1 MNSELILLIET
12 VLSQIYSD
20 RYSAKVTVKTVKFES
35 NDGMR

>member
-20 RYSAKVTVKTVKFES
+20 RYSSKVTVKFES
-35 NDGMR
+35 NDGM